1 MSAFGLPL
9 LLLAGDIAGPPAPK
23 PAPAAVPAPAPAAP
37 AQSCEN
43 RQQKEGDIV
52 ICAERSSGYRL
63 DPDVLEARREMR
75 SGKLKRP
82 ENFKHND
89 CATVGPMG
97 CRGGPTI
104 NLIGAALTA
113 AEMAKRVAEGKE
125 IGSMF
130 ITDPH
135 PSEYQLYVAAKR
147 RREAKE
153 AAAAAA
159 AKAKADAAKQ
169 APPPADLTATATLPA
184 SR

>member
-1 MSAFGLPL
+1 
-9 LLLAGDIAGPPAPK
+9 
-23 PAPAAVPAPAPAAP
+23 
-37 AQSCEN
+37 
-43 RQQKEGDIV
+43 
-52 ICAERSSGYRL
+52 
-63 DPDVLEARREMR
+63 
-75 SGKLKRP
+75 
-82 ENFKHND
+82 
-89 CATVGPMG
+89 MG